1 MFLTEV
7 IISCLIAN
15 YVGKEADLHLAT
27 TSFLSISSAVPHK
40 TSQPHCPSVDT
51 LQALK
56 VFLAGR
62 VPKHSTQG
70 SSSLLPSA
78 EG

>member
-7 IISCLIAN
+7 IISCLTAS

-27 TSFLSISSAVPHK
+27 TSFLSVSSAVPHK
-40 TSQPHCPSVDT
+40 TSQLPCRSVDM

-70 SSSLLPSA
+70 SSSMLPSA

>member
-7 IISCLIAN
+7 IASCLIAN
-15 YVGKEADLHLAT
+15 YGGKEADLHLAT
-27 TSFLSISSAVPHK
+27 ISFLSVSSAVPHK
-40 TSQPHCPSVDT
+40 TSQLPCPSVDM
-51 LQALK
+51 LQVLK

-70 SSSLLPSA
+70 SSSLVPSA

>member
-7 IISCLIAN
+7 IISCLTAS
-15 YVGKEADLHLAT
+15 YVGKEADLHLAM
-27 TSFLSISSAVPHK
+27 TSFLSVSSAVPHK
-40 TSQPHCPSVDT
+40 TSQLPCPSMDM
-51 LQALK
+51 LQVLK
-56 VFLAGR
+56 VLLAVR

-70 SSSLLPSA
+70 SSSLVPSA